1 MLQLQNIQLYFGER
15 ALLRD
20 ASFIVN
26 PGERVALTGP
36 NGAGKS
42 TLLRIIAGEQE
53 ADAGAIHLSGT
64 STIGYL
70 PQDGVDPD
78 PGLTVFE
85 ETERAFQEILDL
97 RQREEQLRARLSKM
111 GNDESSGEDRDEDG
125 DEDGANDALLN
136 EYGMVQT
143 KLENAGHYTLQS
155 DIERVLSGLGFR
167 PSDLTRSTTEFSGG
181 WLMRIALAKLLLRRP
196 TYLLLDEPTN
206 HLDIES
212 LQWLESFMKTY
223 DGALII
229 VSHDKAFLNS
239 VTTRTLHVKH
249 GDIRDYAGN
258 YSFFER
264 KAAEEREL
272 LLKKAENQK
281 KELEETRRFIERFR
295 YKATKAKQ
303 VQSRIRQLE
312 KIEEIRVDEETA
324 ELSFQFPAAER
335 SGRVVLEL
343 SSVTKRYGNLT
354 VFENLDLAFERG
366 DKIAVVG
373 PNGAGKSTLIQIL
386 AGVLPVTGGTCTLG
400 HNVIPGYFAQHQ
412 AEELDPKKTAL
423 EEMQSVPGGH
433 SDTRLRTLLGCFL
446 FAGDDVFKPV
456 KVLSGGE
463 RSRLA
468 LAKMLLNPGNFLI
481 FDEPTNHL
489 DMQSKAILRQ
499 ALQQFDGTLLIV
511 SHDRDF
517 LDPIVNKTLE
527 IQPGHARYWLGDV
540 SYYLRK
546 KQEMDQ
552 QTGDSHQA
560 GKSGHS
566 GKSSHSDNSNHN
578 NASHQPGHSNHN
590 SAPHQP
596 DKPSATQPT
605 LSRKE
610 ERRLRAEKRALLS
623 EKINPLKKRLEE
635 LENAISNAEERK
647 QTIETDMA
655 DPSFYEN
662 GDRVK
667 QVSLEYESLKQALAE
682 NLRKWEEIAG
692 RIEFLEEEADRQL
705 QS

>member
-136 EYGMVQT
+136 EYGMIQT

-552 QTGDSHQA
+552 QTGDSHQ
-560 GKSGHS
+560 
-566 GKSSHSDNSNHN
+566 
-578 NASHQPGHSNHN
+578 PGHSNHN

>member
-1 MLQLQNIQLYFGER
+1 VLQLQNIQLYFGER

-136 EYGMVQT
+136 EYGMIQT

-552 QTGDSHQA
+552 QTGDSHQ
-560 GKSGHS
+560 
-566 GKSSHSDNSNHN
+566 
-578 NASHQPGHSNHN
+578 PGHSNHN